1 MSDVRLRGL
10 ERAARSGGDEDRA
23 RLLRERLR
31 VGDVPGLASARLLQY
46 PPAATVWCAALL
58 GNRAARLVLGWAPDG
73 TDVFV
78 SSDDPC
84 LCAKDAARARG
95 EEAKKIT
102 VLGHGFPTGFAWDVT
117 PVEHRHELSNYACL
131 GCAEWHEVVR
141 WLPEA
146 PLVLVEVGL
155 AVARA
160 VLPVR
165 SKRVFGVDLSERGC
179 GDALCCPKTRLEP
192 SDPRCRR
199 VEPILRAIERLVE
212 WVEACRG
219 AATLE
224 MFEVLTTLLRDL
236 LPDDG
241 GLAQRRAEGRRG
253 SRRGPLD
260 VVSWWTQ
267 PVLIAI
273 GVNGGTTRLG
283 WALRNAEEVVGPR
296 DLSTVRDAVE
306 AQARTWLGEST

>member
-117 PVEHRHELSNYACL
+117 PVEHRHDLAHYACL

-160 VLPVR
+160 VLPAWAPPGRRR
-165 SKRVFGVDLSERGC
+165 SSE
-179 GDALCCPKTRLEP
+179 
-192 SDPRCRR
+192 
-199 VEPILRAIERLVE
+199 VEPVARAVERLAE

-224 MFEVLTTLLRDL
+224 MFEVLTALLRDL
-236 LPDDG
+236 LPDLLPEERLDPRTP
-241 GLAQRRAEGRRG
+241 RRR
-253 SRRGPLD
+253 SRD
-260 VVSWWTQ
+260 STSWWTQ
-267 PVLIAI
+267 PILIAL
-273 GVNGGTTRLG
+273 GVNGATTRLG

-306 AQARTWLGEST
+306 GQARTWLGEST